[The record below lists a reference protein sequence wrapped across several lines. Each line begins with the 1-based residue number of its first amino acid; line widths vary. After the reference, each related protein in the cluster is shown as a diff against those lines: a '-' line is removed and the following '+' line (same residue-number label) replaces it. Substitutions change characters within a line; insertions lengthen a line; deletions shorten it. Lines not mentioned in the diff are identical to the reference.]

1 MRSETVTTI
10 VSAPRDAV
18 FEYMSDIEKLPEWAT
33 EFARE
38 LKRDGENYKV
48 LNGLGEFYFDIQADP
63 RTGVIDMFAGTTK
76 DQMAVFPTR
85 AVELPDGQTAY
96 SFTMFQGPTPIAATR
111 IRQHP
116 RSLLLDGDHDP
127 GTKRDA
133 HGPPMRTAS
142 GCTTRVDR
150 HNATRRPRRPRPL
163 RARPRSQHPGRP
175 TDLAPA
181 DRHPSD
187 GQPHSRSQLTSTALV
202 TTAAIRTTG
211 LSFASRRQTEASC
224 ARHPTEKGRAT

>member
-38 LKRDGENYKV
+38 LKREGENYKV

-96 SFTMFQGPTPIAATR
+96 SFTMFQGPDMPDELFEAQHQSLQREFANIQAAF
-111 IRQHP
+111 
-116 RSLLLDGDHDP
+116 S
-127 GTKRDA
+127 
-133 HGPPMRTAS
+133 
-142 GCTTRVDR
+142 
-150 HNATRRPRRPRPL
+150 
-163 RARPRSQHPGRP
+163 
-175 TDLAPA
+175 
-181 DRHPSD
+181 
-187 GQPHSRSQLTSTALV
+187 
-202 TTAAIRTTG
+202 
-211 LSFASRRQTEASC
+211 
-224 ARHPTEKGRAT
+224 